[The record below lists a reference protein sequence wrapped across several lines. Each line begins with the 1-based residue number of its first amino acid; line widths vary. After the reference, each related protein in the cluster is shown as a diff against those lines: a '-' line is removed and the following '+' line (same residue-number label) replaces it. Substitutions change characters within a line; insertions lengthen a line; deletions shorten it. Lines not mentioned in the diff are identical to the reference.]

1 MDQFETVKEVQEP
14 MVDRAVATRA
24 IMMGSAIRAVSVA
37 AGVAVGAAALK
48 IKPKAA
54 IKVALLPAAIEL
66 AVTYASIRA
75 ADDDQLEE
83 IALERDNKKNFNDAA
98 KNFVFGSVAL
108 VVGVLIARQI
118 SVPEKPAA
126 E

>member
-24 IMMGSAIRAVSVA
+24 IMMGSAIRAASVA